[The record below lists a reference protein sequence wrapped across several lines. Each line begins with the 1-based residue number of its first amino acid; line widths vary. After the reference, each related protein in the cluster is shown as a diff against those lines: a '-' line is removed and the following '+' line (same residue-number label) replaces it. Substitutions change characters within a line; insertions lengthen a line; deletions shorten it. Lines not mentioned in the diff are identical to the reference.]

1 MQDPSGRSRE
11 PVAPTNASLGEPP
24 RRPAPV
30 ASRCLGHASG
40 HDAAPPL
47 RATPRPVQAGL
58 RLALVVAWTLA
69 GCVVQSVLLL
79 LPGRGKVVFA
89 RLFWAG
95 VARLVGMEV
104 RVVGTVARVPGR
116 AVVFAA
122 NHSSW
127 LDIPVLGGQLEACFV
142 SKADVARWPGI
153 GTVAR
158 LGRTVFVSRKRSG
171 TGRERD
177 DLLGRLAAGD
187 NLLLFPEGTS
197 SDGTRVLPFH
207 SAFFAAV
214 GAGRTDR
221 AGPLV
226 QPVSVV
232 YDRLGGLP
240 VGRGG
245 RSLFAWYG
253 GMDLAPHAWRL
264 LQCRGM
270 RATVWLHPPL
280 DPEQFASRKV
290 LAQAAWAQ
298 VAEGAAWLRQNRVVP
313 GPENKQG

>member
-1 MQDPSGRSRE
+1 MNDPRGGSRT
-11 PVAPTNASLGEPP
+11 PVAPAHASLGEVPARP
-24 RRPAPV
+24 RLV
-30 ASRCLGHASG
+30 AARCLGHAPG

-47 RATPRPVQAGL
+47 RATPRPVQAGV
-58 RLALVVAWTLA
+58 RLALLLAWTLA
-69 GCVVQSVLLL
+69 SCGVQAVLLA

-89 RLFWAG
+89 RVFWAV

-104 RVVGTVARVPGR
+104 RVVGAVARPAGR

-127 LDIPVLGGQLEACFV
+127 LDIPVLGGVLEACFV

-158 LGRTVFVSRKRSG
+158 LGRTVFVSRTRAR

-214 GAGRTDR
+214 GAGQAGTG
-221 AGPLV
+221 GPLV

-240 VGRGG
+240 VGGG
-245 RSLFAWYG
+245 GGALFAWYG
-253 GMDLAPHAWRL
+253 GMDLAPHVWRL

-270 RATVWLHPPL
+270 RATVWLHPPM
-280 DPEQFASRKV
+280 DPAEFASRKV

-298 VAEGAAWLRQNRVVP
+298 VADGAARLRQNRAA
-313 GPENKQG
+313 E

>member
-1 MQDPSGRSRE
+1 MQDPSGRSRQ
-11 PVAPTNASLGEPP
+11 PVAPANASLGEPP
-24 RRPAPV
+24 RRSPPV

-69 GCVVQSVLLL
+69 GCVVQSVLLA

-89 RLFWAG
+89 RVFWAV
-95 VARLVGMEV
+95 VARLVGVEV
-104 RVVGTVARVPGR
+104 RVVGDVARVPGR
-116 AVVFAA
+116 PVVFAA

-127 LDIPVLGGQLEACFV
+127 LDIPVLGGRLEACFV

-158 LGRTVFVSRKRSG
+158 LGRTVFVSRRRSE

-214 GAGRTDR
+214 GAGQAGGAQDCKT
-221 AGPLV
+221 GPLV

-240 VGRGG
+240 VGRAG

-280 DPEQFASRKV
+280 DPGQFASRKV

-298 VAEGAAWLRQNRVVP
+298 VADGAARLRQNRAA
-313 GPENKQG
+313 G

>member
-1 MQDPSGRSRE
+1 MQDPPGRSRE
-11 PVAPTNASLGEPP
+11 PVAPLNASLGEPP
-24 RRPAPV
+24 RRSFPA
-30 ASRCLGHASG
+30 ALRCLGHASG

-69 GCVVQSVLLL
+69 GCVVQSVMLA

-89 RLFWAG
+89 RVFWSG
-95 VARLVGMEV
+95 VARIVGMEV
-104 RVVGTVARVPGR
+104 RVVGTVARPAGR
-116 AVVFAA
+116 PVVFAA

-127 LDIPVLGGQLEACFV
+127 LDIAVLGGCLEACFV

-158 LGRTVFVSRKRSG
+158 LGRTVFVSRKRSS

-177 DLLGRLAAGD
+177 DLLGRLASGD

-214 GAGRTDR
+214 GAGQSRDCEAGDR
-221 AGPLV
+221 KAGPLV

-240 VGRGG
+240 VGRAG

-280 DPEQFASRKV
+280 EPALFASRKA
-290 LAQAAWAQ
+290 LAQAAWSQ
-298 VAEGAAWLRQNRVVP
+298 VAEGAARLRQNRAA
-313 GPENKQG
+313 G

>member
-1 MQDPSGRSRE
+1 MNDPRGGPRPPAVPADAGGGEAPAR
-11 PVAPTNASLGEPP
+11 PRLVAA
-24 RRPAPV
+24 
-30 ASRCLGHASG
+30 RCLGHAPG

-47 RATPRPVQAGL
+47 RATPRPVQAGV
-58 RLALVVAWTLA
+58 RLALLLLWTLVSCGLQA
-69 GCVVQSVLLL
+69 VLLL

-89 RLFWAG
+89 RVFWAV

-104 RVVGTVARVPGR
+104 RVVGQVARPAGR

-127 LDIPVLGGQLEACFV
+127 LDIPVLGGRLEACFV

-158 LGRTVFVSRKRSG
+158 LGRTVFVSRTRSG

-214 GAGRTDR
+214 GAGQAGTE
-221 AGPLV
+221 GPLV

-240 VGRGG
+240 VGRAG
-245 RSLFAWYG
+245 RALFAWYG

-270 RATVWLHPPL
+270 RATVWLHPPM
-280 DPEQFASRKV
+280 DPTEFASRKV
-290 LAQAAWAQ
+290 LAQAAWAK
-298 VAEGAAWLRQNRVVP
+298 VADGAARLRQNRA
-313 GPENKQG
+313 PE

>member
-1 MQDPSGRSRE
+1 MNDPRGGSRT
-11 PVAPTNASLGEPP
+11 PVAPAHASLGEAPARP
-24 RRPAPV
+24 RLV
-30 ASRCLGHASG
+30 AARCLGHAPG
-40 HDAAPPL
+40 HDTAPPL
-47 RATPRPVQAGL
+47 RATPRPVQAGV
-58 RLALVVAWTLA
+58 RLALLLLWTLVS
-69 GCVVQSVLLL
+69 CPVQAVLLA
-79 LPGRGKVVFA
+79 LPGRGRMGRGKVVFA
-89 RLFWAG
+89 RVFWAA

-104 RVVGTVARVPGR
+104 RVVGQVARPDGR
-116 AVVFAA
+116 PVVFAA

-127 LDIPVLGGQLEACFV
+127 LDIPVLGGVLEACFV

-158 LGRTVFVSRKRSG
+158 LGRTVFVSRSRAR

-197 SDGTRVLPFH
+197 SDGTRVLAFH

-214 GAGRTDR
+214 GAGKEG
-221 AGPLV
+221 GPLV

-240 VGRGG
+240 VGRAG
-245 RSLFAWYG
+245 RALFAWYG

-270 RATVWLHPPL
+270 RATVWLHPPM
-280 DPEQFASRKV
+280 DPAAFASRKV

-298 VAEGAAWLRQNRVVP
+298 VADGAARLRQNRAAL
-313 GPENKQG
+313 

>member
-1 MQDPSGRSRE
+1 M
-11 PVAPTNASLGEPP
+11 
-24 RRPAPV
+24 PAG
-30 ASRCLGHASG
+30 CLGHAPG

-58 RLALVVAWTLA
+58 RLALLLAWTLVS
-69 GCVVQSVLLL
+69 CVVQSVLLVL
-79 LPGRGKVVFA
+79 PGRGPGRGKVVFA
-89 RLFWAG
+89 RVFWAV

-104 RVVGTVARVPGR
+104 RVVGQVARPAGR
-116 AVVFAA
+116 AMVFAA

-127 LDIPVLGGQLEACFV
+127 LDIPVLGGRLEACFV

-158 LGRTVFVSRKRSG
+158 LGRTVFVSRTRSG

-214 GAGRTDR
+214 GAGQAGAT
-221 AGPLV
+221 GPLV

-240 VGRGG
+240 VGRAG

-270 RATVWLHPPL
+270 RATVWLHPPM
-280 DPEQFASRKV
+280 DPAAFASRKV

-298 VAEGAAWLRQNRVVP
+298 VAEGAARLRQNRGV
-313 GPENKQG
+313 E

>member
-1 MQDPSGRSRE
+1 MQDPRGRSRR

-24 RRPAPV
+24 ARPRLVQAG
-30 ASRCLGHASG
+30 CLGHAPG

-58 RLALVVAWTLA
+58 RLALLLAWTLGSCA
-69 GCVVQSVLLL
+69 VQAVLLA

-89 RLFWAG
+89 RVFWAV

-104 RVVGTVARVPGR
+104 RVVGAVARVPGR
-116 AVVFAA
+116 PVVFAA

-127 LDIPVLGGQLEACFV
+127 LDIPVLGGRLEACFV

-158 LGRTVFVSRKRSG
+158 LGRTVFVSRTRAR
-171 TGRERD
+171 TGQERD

-214 GAGRTDR
+214 GAGQAGADPGVK

-240 VGRGG
+240 VGRAG
-245 RSLFAWYG
+245 RALFAWYG

-270 RATVWLHPPL
+270 RATVWLHPAL
-280 DPEQFASRKV
+280 DPAEFASRKV

-298 VAEGAAWLRQNRVVP
+298 VAEGAARLRQNRAA
-313 GPENKQG
+313 E

>member
-1 MQDPSGRSRE
+1 MQDPGGRSRT
-11 PVAPTNASLGEPP
+11 PVAPVNASLGEPP
-24 RRPAPV
+24 GRPRLVAAP
-30 ASRCLGHASG
+30 CLGHAPG
-40 HDAAPPL
+40 HDAAAPL
-47 RATPRPVQAGL
+47 RATTRPVQAGL
-58 RLALVVAWTLA
+58 RLALLVAWTLA
-69 GCVVQSVLLL
+69 SAAVQAVLLL

-89 RLFWAG
+89 RVFWAV

-104 RVVGTVARVPGR
+104 RVVGEVARPSGR

-127 LDIPVLGGQLEACFV
+127 LDIPVLGGRLEACFV

-158 LGRTVFVSRKRSG
+158 LGRTVFVSRTRAR

-214 GAGRTDR
+214 GAGQAGT

-240 VGRGG
+240 VGRAG
-245 RSLFAWYG
+245 RALFAWYG
-253 GMDLAPHAWRL
+253 GMELAPHAWRL

-270 RATVWLHPPL
+270 RATVWLHPPM
-280 DPEQFASRKV
+280 DPAAFASRKV

-298 VAEGAAWLRQNRVVP
+298 VAEGAARLRQNREP
-313 GPENKQG
+313 G

>member
-1 MQDPSGRSRE
+1 MNDPRGGPGPPAVPADAGRGETPAR
-11 PVAPTNASLGEPP
+11 PRLVAA
-24 RRPAPV
+24 
-30 ASRCLGHASG
+30 RCLGYAPG

-47 RATPRPVQAGL
+47 RATPRPVQAGV
-58 RLALVVAWTLA
+58 RLALLLLWTLVSC
-69 GCVVQSVLLL
+69 GVQAVLLL

-89 RLFWAG
+89 RVFWAV

-104 RVVGTVARVPGR
+104 RVVGQVARPAGR

-127 LDIPVLGGQLEACFV
+127 LDIPVLGGRLEACFV

-158 LGRTVFVSRKRSG
+158 LGRTVFVSRTRSG

-214 GAGRTDR
+214 GAGQAGT

-240 VGRGG
+240 VGRAG
-245 RSLFAWYG
+245 RALFAWYG

-270 RATVWLHPPL
+270 RATVWLHPPM
-280 DPEQFASRKV
+280 DPAEFASRKV
-290 LAQAAWAQ
+290 LAQAAWAK
-298 VAEGAAWLRQNRVVP
+298 VADGAARLRQNRA
-313 GPENKQG
+313 PE

>member
-1 MQDPSGRSRE
+1 MQDPRGRSRR

-24 RRPAPV
+24 ARPRPV
-30 ASRCLGHASG
+30 PAGCLGHAPG

-47 RATPRPVQAGL
+47 RATPRPVQAGV
-58 RLALVVAWTLA
+58 RLALLLLWTLVSC
-69 GCVVQSVLLL
+69 GVQSVLLVL
-79 LPGRGKVVFA
+79 PGRGPGRGKVVFA
-89 RLFWAG
+89 RVFWAV

-104 RVVGTVARVPGR
+104 RVVGQVARPAGR

-127 LDIPVLGGQLEACFV
+127 LDIPVLGGRLEACFV

-158 LGRTVFVSRKRSG
+158 LGRTVFVSRTRSG

-177 DLLGRLAAGD
+177 DLLGRLASGD

-214 GAGRTDR
+214 GAGQAGT

-240 VGRGG
+240 VGRAG
-245 RSLFAWYG
+245 RALFAWYG

-270 RATVWLHPPL
+270 RATVWLHPAM
-280 DPEQFASRKV
+280 DPGQFASRKV

-298 VAEGAAWLRQNRVVP
+298 VAEGAARLRQNRGV
-313 GPENKQG
+313 G

>member
-1 MQDPSGRSRE
+1 MNDPRGGPGPPAVPADAGRGETPAR
-11 PVAPTNASLGEPP
+11 PRLVAA
-24 RRPAPV
+24 
-30 ASRCLGHASG
+30 RCLGHAPG

-47 RATPRPVQAGL
+47 RATPRPVQAGV
-58 RLALVVAWTLA
+58 RLVLLLLWTLVSC
-69 GCVVQSVLLL
+69 GVQAVLLL

-89 RLFWAG
+89 RVFWAV

-104 RVVGTVARVPGR
+104 RVVGQVARPAGR

-127 LDIPVLGGQLEACFV
+127 LDIPVLGGRLEACFV

-158 LGRTVFVSRKRSG
+158 LGRTVFVSRTRSG

-214 GAGRTDR
+214 GAGQAGG

-240 VGRGG
+240 VGRAG
-245 RSLFAWYG
+245 RALFAWYG

-270 RATVWLHPPL
+270 RATVWLHPPM
-280 DPEQFASRKV
+280 DPAEFASRKV
-290 LAQAAWAQ
+290 LAQAAWAT
-298 VAEGAAWLRQNRVVP
+298 VADGAARLRQNRA
-313 GPENKQG
+313 PE